1 MSNLPKGWELVQFDK
16 VCDIRDGTHDS
27 PKYIENG
34 VPFITSK
41 HLTDNGIDFTETNYI
56 SEENHIE
63 FSKRSKVD
71 NGDILFGM
79 IGTIG
84 KPVIVNTDF
93 EFSIKN
99 VALLK
104 LSSNE
109 LLSNIYVL
117 NLLKSNIIINQFLKL
132 SNGGVQ
138 SFIALG
144 MIRKLKIPLPPIEEQ
159 KKIADIL
166 STVDKKIA
174 FVEENINATEK
185 LKKGLMQKLLTE
197 GIGHTEFKDSE
208 LGRIPQSW
216 EVVKFKEITKV
227 RQGLQIPISKRK
239 KEKCENCYEY
249 ITIQFIKNNKEVE
262 YIENPQ
268 KTVICTENDIL
279 MTRTGNTGIVVT
291 NVKGVFH
298 NNFFLIDFDR
308 NEISKEYLVYY
319 LNSNSIQKEILL
331 RAGATTIPDLN
342 HGDFYSIKFI
352 SPPLEEQKQIAEI
365 LSTVDN
371 KLENLK
377 EKKQSFEELKK
388 GLMQKLL
395 TGEVRV

>member
-174 FVEENINATEK
+174 FVEENINATEE
-185 LKKGLMQKLLTE
+185 LKKALMQKLLTE

-388 GLMQKLL
+388 GIMQKLL

>member
-174 FVEENINATEK
+174 FVEENINATEE

>member
-1 MSNLPKGWELVQFDK
+1 MSNLPKGWSLVELNEICNINMGQ
-16 VCDIRDGTHDS
+16 S
-27 PKYIENG
+27 PKSESYNENNIG
-34 VPFITSK
+34 LPLIQGNADIKNRKTLPRTYTSDITK
-41 HLTDNGIDFTETNYI
+41 KCKI
-56 SEENHIE
+56 
-63 FSKRSKVD
+63 
-71 NGDILFGM
+71 GDIIMTVRAPVGAIAKSYHNAC
-79 IGTIG
+79 IGRGVCSITP
-84 KPVIVNTDF
+84 KENNDF
-93 EFSIKN
+93 LYHFLVGYEDKWD
-99 VALLK
+99 K
-104 LSSNE
+104 LSQGSTFTAVNG
-109 LLSNIYVL
+109 NDI
-117 NLLKSNIIINQFLKL
+117 KKIKL
-132 SNGGVQ
+132 
-138 SFIALG
+138 
-144 MIRKLKIPLPPIEEQ
+144 PLPPLEEQ

-174 FVEENINATEK
+174 FVEENINATEE
-185 LKKGLMQKLLTE
+185 LKKALMQKLLTE

>member
-34 VPFITSK
+34 VPFITPK

-174 FVEENINATEK
+174 FVEENINATEE
-185 LKKGLMQKLLTE
+185 LKKALMQKLLTE

>member
-1 MSNLPKGWELVQFDK
+1 MSNLPKGWEEVNFDNFFK
-16 VCDIRDGTHDS
+16 TISAKKYQIQKKDYLQKSIYPVIDQGQKFIIAYSNQSDKLLKNSSGLIIFGDHTRIIKFIDFDFIVGADGTQ
-27 PKYIENG
+27 
-34 VPFITSK
+34 
-41 HLTDNGIDFTETNYI
+41 
-56 SEENHIE
+56 
-63 FSKRSKVD
+63 
-71 NGDILFGM
+71 ILD
-79 IGTIG
+79 T
-84 KPVIVNTDF
+84 
-93 EFSIKN
+93 
-99 VALLK
+99 
-104 LSSNE
+104 
-109 LLSNIYVL
+109 
-117 NLLKSNIIINQFLKL
+117 KSNVDIKFAYYTLLFKEIVSLGYSRHFKIIKEFNYL
-132 SNGGVQ
+132 VP
-138 SFIALG
+138 
-144 MIRKLKIPLPPIEEQ
+144 PLEEQ

-174 FVEENINATEK
+174 FVEENINATEE

>member
-144 MIRKLKIPLPPIEEQ
+144 MIRKLKIPLPPLEEQ

-166 STVDKKIA
+166 STVDKRIA
-174 FVEENINATEK
+174 FVEENINATEE
-185 LKKGLMQKLLTE
+185 LKKALMQKLLTE

>member
-1 MSNLPKGWELVQFDK
+1 MTNLPKGWEEVNFDNFFK
-16 VCDIRDGTHDS
+16 TISAKKYQIQKKDYLQKSIYPVIDQGQKFIIAYSNQSDKLLKNSSGLIIFGDHTRIIKFIDFDFIVGADGTQ
-27 PKYIENG
+27 
-34 VPFITSK
+34 
-41 HLTDNGIDFTETNYI
+41 
-56 SEENHIE
+56 
-63 FSKRSKVD
+63 
-71 NGDILFGM
+71 ILD
-79 IGTIG
+79 T
-84 KPVIVNTDF
+84 
-93 EFSIKN
+93 
-99 VALLK
+99 
-104 LSSNE
+104 
-109 LLSNIYVL
+109 
-117 NLLKSNIIINQFLKL
+117 KSNVDIKFAYYTLLFKEIVSLGYSRHFKIIKEFNYL
-132 SNGGVQ
+132 VP
-138 SFIALG
+138 
-144 MIRKLKIPLPPIEEQ
+144 PLEEQ

-174 FVEENINATEK
+174 FVEENINATEE